1 MEVQNFKAKGNL
13 KANKGNLKGIQNGKE
28 IKMDYLLV
36 IVCYAAVGL
45 PIVGIMIDDM
55 IDEWRR
61 KKNQDKN

>member
-1 MEVQNFKAKGNL
+1 
-13 KANKGNLKGIQNGKE
+13 
-28 IKMDYLLV
+28 MDYLLV